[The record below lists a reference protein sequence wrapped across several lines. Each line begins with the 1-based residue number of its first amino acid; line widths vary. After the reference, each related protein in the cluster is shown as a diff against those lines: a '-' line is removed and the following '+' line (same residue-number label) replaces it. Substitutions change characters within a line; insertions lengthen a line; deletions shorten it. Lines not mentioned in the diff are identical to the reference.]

1 MVKFIPQ
8 DVYDFI
14 VKADKDTLVR
24 MQGELKKEIDQG
36 ILTEPR
42 YQKELELIEHR
53 LKPTK

>member
-8 DVYDFI
+8 EVYDFI
-14 VKADKDTLVR
+14 VKANKETLTR

-42 YQKELELIEHR
+42 YQKELDLINSR
-53 LKPTK
+53 LTPTK